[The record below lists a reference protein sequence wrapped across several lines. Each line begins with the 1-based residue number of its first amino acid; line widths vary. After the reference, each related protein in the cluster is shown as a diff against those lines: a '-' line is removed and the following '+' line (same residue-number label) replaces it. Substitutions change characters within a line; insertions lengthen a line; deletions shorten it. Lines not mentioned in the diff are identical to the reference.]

1 MGINMLWYPEGT
13 CHGISMNLV
22 ASELL
27 DTYLGI
33 TCYIAHEGVFHVH
46 DHAQINMP
54 IHEV

>member
-1 MGINMLWYPEGT
+1 MGISMLRYLEGT
-13 CHGISMNLV
+13 CHGISMNV
-22 ASELL
+22 VTSELL

-46 DHAQINMP
+46 DHAHNYMP